1 MPVSANMEIV
11 GLKEALQELN
21 KIDKRYRRQVTKE
34 FKEIADPVVSQAKNA
49 NVELMAL
56 KGFKRNWTTKSGYK
70 MFPIDFQRLEKL
82 VVTGVSGK
90 KPKEFMGQMRNASVF
105 FIRWKSPQATLI
117 EMASKGS
124 LGQNLSAKAG
134 PRGRV
139 LWKAWE
145 QNETEVNRRV
155 AALVTKVMDDVQ
167 KSMRR
172 R

>member
-1 MPVSANMEIV
+1 
-11 GLKEALQELN
+11 
-21 KIDKRYRRQVTKE
+21 
-34 FKEIADPVVSQAKNA
+34 
-49 NVELMAL
+49 
-56 KGFKRNWTTKSGYK
+56 
-70 MFPIDFQRLEKL
+70 
-82 VVTGVSGK
+82 
-90 KPKEFMGQMRNASVF
+90 MRNASVF